1 MHWKRSN
8 YFKGLLKSLV
18 SNQILN
24 TKIKKVKGKFSLV
37 GSTKQE

>member
-1 MHWKRSN
+1 MVVDLTL
-8 YFKGLLKSLV
+8 GGGGV
-18 SNQILN
+18 NQILN